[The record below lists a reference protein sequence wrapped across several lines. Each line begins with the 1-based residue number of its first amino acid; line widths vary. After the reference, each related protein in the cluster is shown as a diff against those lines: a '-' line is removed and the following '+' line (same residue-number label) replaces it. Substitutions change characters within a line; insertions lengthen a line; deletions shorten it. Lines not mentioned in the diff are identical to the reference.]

1 MPPTRAATTLGVVLA
16 LAAGPAT
23 AAEFSLTAW
32 EREGSEVF
40 SLYVENFVELAE
52 QFSDG
57 EVEVTPYGAGVIAG
71 VFDGHKAVSDELA
84 DMAFGWAGYI
94 VNQHAGN
101 AFFGALPGGMGP
113 EALYHWTYD
122 GGGKEMLAE
131 FRRDTLDQHAVACGI
146 LGSEVFAHS
155 HRRIQSLADFEGLK
169 HRTAGAFA
177 EVIRALGA
185 TPSVIPGP
193 DVFSVLERQAIDSAE
208 YLTPYLNSKIGFQDV
223 AEYVIVPGIHTPA
236 AVYEVTMRTE
246 TWEGLSDRGRRAIE
260 LARDDDLRARRQR
273 SFDRLHQGL
282 VGQGWTVWGESPAP
296 MLAVIVE
303 SAETAVSLSAALAE
317 RGVVVPAIRPP
328 TVPRD
333 ACRLRL
339 APTAAMDDAA
349 IDRALGVFASVRG

>member
-1 MPPTRAATTLGVVLA
+1 MTPTRAATALGVVLA
-16 LAAGPAT
+16 LAAAPAA

-71 VFDGHKAVSDELA
+71 VFDGHKAVSDGLA

-113 EALYHWTYD
+113 EALYHWTYH

-131 FRRDTLDQHAVACGI
+131 FRRDTLGQHAVACGI

-246 TWEGLSDRGRRAIE
+246 TWESLSDRGRRAIE
-260 LARDDDLRARRQR
+260 FACELVSSRSYTFLGDRDMTAMQALDEGPNEIVVLDDAVIDTIRTEGRAWIRAR
-273 SFDRLHQGL
+273 
-282 VGQGWTVWGESPAP
+282 GEETTGDDWIPRIGDAYFGYQDQW
-296 MLAVIVE
+296 LA
-303 SAETAVSLSAALAE
+303 SYN
-317 RGVVVPAIRPP
+317 R
-328 TVPRD
+328 
-333 ACRLRL
+333 
-339 APTAAMDDAA
+339 
-349 IDRALGVFASVRG
+349 VR